1 MKIWQFPFY
10 NFTDEKKV
18 CPRHTQANDL
28 IKRALNS
35 AHVPAIREPPG
46 LSRQDDK
53 RPDGLTL
60 LPWAMGKS
68 LIWDFTCV
76 DSLATSHVEGTS
88 KEAGHAA
95 SKAEKKKLSHYADL
109 ANNYTIMPVAV
120 ETLGSFAPMGMKFLK
135 EVGSRIS
142 EVTGDARS
150 PSFLFQA
157 IGISIQ
163 KGNAASIAGTVPLS
177 KKLDEL
183 YYLL

>member
-1 MKIWQFPFY
+1 M
-10 NFTDEKKV
+10 
-18 CPRHTQANDL
+18 
-28 IKRALNS
+28 
-35 AHVPAIREPPG
+35 
-46 LSRQDDK
+46 
-53 RPDGLTL
+53 
-60 LPWAMGKS
+60 
-68 LIWDFTCV
+68 

-95 SKAEKKKLSHYADL
+95 FKAEKKKLSHYADL

-163 KGNAASIAGTVPLS
+163 KGNAASIAGTVPSS